1 MTRDEHLMVI
11 AMEECDEV
19 SQRFSKA
26 LRFGMTQVQPGQ
38 DETNRERILGEF
50 AHLCAALHM
59 LGLPFVPDQKAFSD
73 KQVKVEAFLHYS
85 RHCGRLHAAGEL
97 VDTDTATR
105 GHCGDGGVIT
115 TQHGPVCATCY
126 HPIEAKAT

>member
-1 MTRDEHLMVI
+1 
-11 AMEECDEV
+11 MEECDEV
-19 SQRFSKA
+19 SQRISKA
-26 LRFGMTQVQPGQ
+26 LRFGMEQVQPGQ

-59 LGLPFVPDQKAFSD
+59 LGLSAVPDRKQFAD

-85 RHCGRLHAAGEL
+85 HLCGTLHAPEAREA
-97 VDTDTATR
+97 DRETC
-105 GHCGDGGVIT
+105 GHCGDGGVIR

-126 HPIEAKAT
+126 HPIEADPLPLTSTGEK